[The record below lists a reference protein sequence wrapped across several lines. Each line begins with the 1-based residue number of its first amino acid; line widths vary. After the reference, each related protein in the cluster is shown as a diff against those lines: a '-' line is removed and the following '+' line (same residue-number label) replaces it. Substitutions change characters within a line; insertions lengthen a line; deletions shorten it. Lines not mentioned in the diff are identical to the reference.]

1 MTARAWLSAAAVM
14 ALALPFNACGE
25 DPRQER
31 VALGKEVYTRECSRC
46 HLIGGQ
52 GYPRVYPNL
61 DRNPIVELETPEAV
75 TDIVLN
81 GRESMPAFEGELP
94 EQKIAAVITYI
105 RQAWHN
111 HASGVTPAQVK

>member
-1 MTARAWLSAAAVM
+1 MSPVKWLCAAAV
-14 ALALPFNACGE
+14 LALGVAPAGCGQ
-25 DPRQER
+25 DPRDER

-46 HLIGGQ
+46 HLISGR
-52 GYPRVYPNL
+52 GYPGVYPNL
-61 DRNPIVELETPEAV
+61 RGNPIVTLDSPEVV
-75 TDIVLN
+75 TDIVLK

-111 HASGVTPAQVK
+111 HASGVTPAQVH

>member
-1 MTARAWLSAAAVM
+1 MNVGAGLRAAAVIIV
-14 ALALPFNACGE
+14 AIPFTACGQA
-25 DPRQER
+25 PREER
-31 VALGKEVYTRECSRC
+31 VALGKEVYTRECARC
-46 HLIGGQ
+46 HLTSGRGYQ
-52 GYPRVYPNL
+52 GVYPNL
-61 DRNPIVELETPEAV
+61 DDNPIVELETPEAV
-75 TDIVLN
+75 TDIVLH

>member
-1 MTARAWLSAAAVM
+1 VNPRAWVAAAAVVV
-14 ALALPFNACGE
+14 LLPAAGCGQ
-25 DPRQER
+25 DPREER

-46 HLIGGQ
+46 HLISGQ
-52 GYPRVYPNL
+52 GYRGVYPNL

-75 TDIVLN
+75 EDIVLH

>member
-1 MTARAWLSAAAVM
+1 MIARAWLSAAAVV
-14 ALALPFNACGE
+14 AFALPF
-25 DPRQER
+25 
-31 VALGKEVYTRECSRC
+31 
-46 HLIGGQ
+46 IGGH
-52 GYPRVYPNL
+52 GYPGVYPNL